1 MSYTPPTD
9 YTLLGFIQ
17 ATALSGAVQDLAF
30 DIPNDM
36 EMTESA
42 GRTECLVD
50 SLIIVRPSRSNDDS
64 GGIASSYWPT
74 TATTA
79 DKAYMGKVSNET
91 TWYNHSSPE
100 ALAYSDYLDMTLG
113 ASLGS
118 GSINFTNYS
127 HAQIW
132 RTG

>member
-1 MSYTPPTD
+1 MSYTPTRE
-9 YTLLGFIQ
+9 YILLGFIQ
-17 ATALSGAVQDLAF
+17 ATAFSGAVQGLAF

-36 EMTESA
+36 ETTESS
-42 GRTECLVD
+42 GRTECLVN
-50 SLIIVRPSRSNDDS
+50 SLIIVRPSRSNDDL
-64 GGIASSYWPT
+64 GGTASSFWPT
-74 TATTA
+74 TDTA
-79 DKAYMGKVSNET
+79 LDKAYMGKVSNET

-100 ALAYSDYLDMTLG
+100 ALAYDNYLDITLG

-118 GSINFTNYS
+118 GNINFTNYS